1 MSEWCTIESDPG
13 VFTELIEKFGVK
25 DVQVEEVWDLDE
37 GAERLAPIY
46 GYIFLFKWQQDKR
59 ENLTILDEVP
69 GLFYAKQEITNAC
82 ATQAIIS
89 VLMNRPEIEL
99 GETLSNFKEFSA
111 SFPPREIGT
120 ALGQLESVRVAHN
133 SFRRQDPFQI
143 VASKD
148 DKGED
153 AFHFISYVP
162 HNGVLYELDGL
173 QRGPIL
179 HGECTNENW
188 LEKVKPVI
196 QARMAEYAGTEMR
209 FTLLAITKKLKTKY
223 LEEQEE
229 LKEAQEA
236 LKTQGMEEEAGAMD
250 ERLNELQGLIAN
262 EDDKFAKWKKQNTRR
277 RHNYIPFLLEL
288 LKKTA
293 YNGLLPDLMEDAVGR
308 KKEKVAAMEAR
319 KEKEN
324 SDATMTS

>member
-1 MSEWCTIESDPG
+1 MS
-13 VFTELIEKFGVK
+13 
-25 DVQVEEVWDLDE
+25 
-37 GAERLAPIY
+37 PIY
-46 GYIFLFKWQQDKR
+46 GYIFLFKWQPDKR
-59 ENLTILDEVP
+59 EGLTILDEVP

-99 GETLSNFKEFSA
+99 GETLKNFKDFSIA
-111 SFPPREIGT
+111 SGLPPKEIGQ
-120 ALGQLESVRVAHN
+120 ALGGLDAVRIAHN

-143 VASKD
+143 VADKNDEKD
-148 DKGED
+148 D

-162 HNGVLYELDGL
+162 HSGVLYELDGL

-196 QARMAEYAGTEMR
+196 QARMAEYQASEMR

-223 LEEQEE
+223 LEEQEQ
-229 LKEAQEA
+229 LKEAQAE
-236 LKTQGMEEEAGAMD
+236 LKEGGMEEEAELMD
-250 ERLNELQGLIAN
+250 ERLNELAGLISS
-262 EDDKFAKWKKQNTRR
+262 EDEKFANWKRQNIRR

-288 LKKTA
+288 LKKSA
-293 YNGLLPDLMEDAVGR
+293 YNGLLPDLIEEAGNR
-308 KKEKVAAMEAR
+308 KKEKIAAMEAR

-324 SDATMTS
+324 KA

>member
-1 MSEWCTIESDPG
+1 
-13 VFTELIEKFGVK
+13 
-25 DVQVEEVWDLDE
+25 
-37 GAERLAPIY
+37 
-46 GYIFLFKWQQDKR
+46 
-59 ENLTILDEVP
+59 
-69 GLFYAKQEITNAC
+69 
-82 ATQAIIS
+82 
-89 VLMNRPEIEL
+89 MNRPEIEL

-229 LKEAQEA
+229 L
-236 LKTQGMEEEAGAMD
+236 EEAGSMD

-262 EDDKFAKWKKQNTRR
+262 EDDKFAKWKKQNTRL

-288 LKKTA
+288 LKKTS